1 MGVSDAVEALD
12 GVCLS
17 AGMSSDKAL
26 REFTRYVARHP
37 DTKREAAAPA
47 VLRAFKA
54 AWPCP
59 EEPE

>member
-1 MGVSDAVEALD
+1 MEALD

-26 REFTRYVARHP
+26 REFPRYVARHP